1 MVSFPFAGF
10 DYRFPYG
17 ALSQPSGPR
26 GDNGTLLLERAD
38 DLSRPVP
45 PTSAS
50 NVPLR
55 PGPATSSSSD
65 AHVKRPMNAFMVWS
79 RAQRR
84 KIALENPKM
93 HNSEI
98 SKRLGSEWKHLS
110 EGEKRPFI
118 EEAKRLRALH
128 MKEHPD
134 YKYKPRRKPK
144 SVLKKDPRFPFALP
158 YLPAP
163 ADYLGLAGIPRALFP
178 HHRIAIPFPQHPQL
192 PPQTA
197 SPGFKPSEDK
207 SSSEEDRR
215 LASPAAASPSGP
227 NPCASTSP
235 PATPSETTSPFKA
248 FVPTSTF
255 SYPSPYS
262 SYSGFSYLMPC
273 GCGSPY
279 PGGGGDPNCRHM
291 SGSPFLL
298 SPFFKSME
306 AAAAAGMPSGY
317 GAGPGSLAADEAQ
330 QLSALPAAHLLG
342 LYSSLARP
350 KPQDARLEV

>member
-17 ALSQPSGPR
+17 
-26 GDNGTLLLERAD
+26 TLPLPADSSASAPGADRAD
-38 DLSRPVP
+38 DLSR
-45 PTSAS
+45 
-50 NVPLR
+50 
-55 PGPATSSSSD
+55 TSSTLPPSSSSTAPSTTRASTSD

-158 YLPAP
+158 YLPP
-163 ADYLGLAGIPRALFP
+163 PTDYLGLAGLPRSLFP
-178 HHRIAIPFPQHPQL
+178 RVAIPFPQHPHL
-192 PPQTA
+192 PPR
-197 SPGFKPSEDK
+197 P
-207 SSSEEDRR
+207 
-215 LASPAAASPSGP
+215 P
-227 NPCASTSP
+227 NPGISPDEKTEPEERKTSCSP
-235 PATPSETTSPFKA
+235 PGSTESPFKA
-248 FVPTSTF
+248 FVPTSTLP
-255 SYPSPYS
+255 YPSPYS
-262 SYSGFSYLMPC
+262 SGLSYLMPC
-273 GCGSPY
+273 GCGSAY
-279 PGGGGDPNCRHM
+279 SADPNCRH
-291 SGSPFLL
+291 GSPFLL
-298 SPFFKSME
+298 SPFLKSME
-306 AAAAAGMPSGY
+306 GPTSLQAA
-317 GAGPGSLAADEAQ
+317 EEH
-330 QLSALPAAHLLG
+330 PATAHLFG